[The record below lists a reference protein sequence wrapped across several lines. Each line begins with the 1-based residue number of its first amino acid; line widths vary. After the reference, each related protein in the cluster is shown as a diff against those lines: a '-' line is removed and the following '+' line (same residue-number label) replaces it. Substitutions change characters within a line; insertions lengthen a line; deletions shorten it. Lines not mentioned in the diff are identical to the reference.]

1 VVSNAGAINPSAG
14 QQGSGAGG
22 ASMLARLK
30 RALPT
35 DQAYLGVAFIVIV
48 IVGSQLSPFFLTG
61 QNITNILVTA
71 AAISILA
78 VAQFLVIVTAG
89 IDLSVGAS
97 AGLSS
102 VCAALLMQSHW
113 SPGTSM
119 VLALLAGGAVG
130 AVNGLTIVYLG
141 VTPFIA
147 TLATLGVTQGVAYL
161 LQGGG
166 ELVTISDEKFVSL
179 LNGEIGSVPVQVVY
193 FIVIALVAAWVMRYT
208 AFGRRL
214 YAIGGNAESARLSG
228 VPVKRDLI
236 SVYVISGLL
245 SAFAGL
251 LLAAELGQGAA
262 NLGQNY
268 ELDAIAAAVVGGTA
282 LFGGTGNP
290 IGAVIGGLILGMIL
304 NIMNL
309 RGVQSDPQLIVR
321 GVVIIAAVAFIGG
334 GRQSLAHL
342 RTLLT
347 VRRPGKV
354 AQDG

>member
-1 VVSNAGAINPSAG
+1 
-14 QQGSGAGG
+14 
-22 ASMLARLK
+22 
-30 RALPT
+30 
-35 DQAYLGVAFIVIV
+35 
-48 IVGSQLSPFFLTG
+48 
-61 QNITNILVTA
+61 
-71 AAISILA
+71 
-78 VAQFLVIVTAG
+78 
-89 IDLSVGAS
+89 
-97 AGLSS
+97 
-102 VCAALLMQSHW
+102 
-113 SPGTSM
+113 
-119 VLALLAGGAVG
+119 
-130 AVNGLTIVYLG
+130 
-141 VTPFIA
+141 
-147 TLATLGVTQGVAYL
+147 
-161 LQGGG
+161 
-166 ELVTISDEKFVSL
+166 
-179 LNGEIGSVPVQVVY
+179 VPVQVVY

-236 SVYVISGLL
+236 SVYVISGVL

-268 ELDAIAAAVVGGTA
+268 ELDAIAAAVVGGAA

-334 GRQSLAHL
+334 GRQSLTHL
-342 RTLLT
+342 RTMLT
-347 VRRPGKV
+347 VRRPREP
-354 AQDG
+354 AQGG